1 MGPASTT
8 RGAGE
13 RNGERGSGPI
23 ARESVSSTTQAPTPA
38 LSISVLIPTYRRP
51 QQLRQCLIA
60 LAAQSRRPDEV
71 IIVTRESDHATAES
85 LERSEVPLN
94 TRIIRV
100 LGPGVVTA
108 LNTALSHIHRDI
120 VAFTDDDA
128 IPRPD
133 WLLRIERHF
142 IADPRVAGVGGRDWC
157 HGSEGERELAKVGR
171 VQWWGRLVGNH
182 HLGVGPPREVDLL
195 KGVNMSFRRTAIE
208 GLRFD
213 TRLLGNGAQ
222 VHNELGF
229 TLALRRAGWRLIY
242 DPAVAVDHVHGPRV
256 DGDDR
261 GSIHSQFIHDAVHNE
276 TLALLDHL
284 PAGRRAVFL
293 AWAVA
298 IGTRAAP
305 GLAQWIRF
313 IAMRDRFASRRLLAS
328 WRGRWNGWRCWQRT
342 RNRAP
347 HA

>member
-1 MGPASTT
+1 VFPVDSEPRFVARLSTRDAT
-8 RGAGE
+8 GE
-13 RNGERGSGPI
+13 
-23 ARESVSSTTQAPTPA
+23 ALTPA
-38 LSISVLIPTYRRP
+38 LSIGVLIPTYRRP

-71 IIVTRESDHATAES
+71 IIVTRENDDATAECLEQSDLS
-85 LERSEVPLN
+85 LNP
-94 TRIIRV
+94 RIIRV
-100 LGPGVVTA
+100 PGPGVVAA
-108 LNTALSHIHRDI
+108 LNTALSQIDRDI
-120 VAFTDDDA
+120 VAFTDDDS
-128 IPRPD
+128 IPWPD
-133 WLLRIERHF
+133 WLLRIEQHF

-157 HGSEGERELAKVGR
+157 RGSEGERERAKVGR

-195 KGVNMSFRRTAIE
+195 KGVNMSFRRAAVG

-213 TRLLGNGAQ
+213 TRLLGRGAQ

-229 TLALRRAGWRLIY
+229 SLALRRAGWRLIY

-261 GSIHSQFIHDAVHNE
+261 GSIHSQIIHDAVHNE

-284 PAGRRAVFL
+284 PTGRRVIFL
-293 AWAVA
+293 AWAAA

-305 GLAQWIRF
+305 GLAQWVRF
-313 IAMRDRFASRRLLAS
+313 VARDRFASRRLLAS
-328 WRGRWNGWRCWQRT
+328 LRGRWSGWRCWQRT
-342 RNRAP
+342 RHRAP
-347 HA
+347 DVTKSAIP